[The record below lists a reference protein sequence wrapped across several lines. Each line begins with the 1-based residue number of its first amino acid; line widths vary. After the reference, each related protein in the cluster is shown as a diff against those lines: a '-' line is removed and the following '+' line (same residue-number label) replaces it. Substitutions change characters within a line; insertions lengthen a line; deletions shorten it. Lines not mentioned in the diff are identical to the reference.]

1 MIPQAVSKLITAL
14 AAFIPLPEQVAAF
27 AMGVMVGIMIARRLD
42 AKALKQAEEA
52 LGKAVSRK
60 VTPNRVPKKR

>member
-1 MIPQAVSKLITAL
+1 MIPQAVSKLIAAL

-42 AKALKQAEEA
+42 AKAVKQAEDA

-60 VTPNRVPKKR
+60 VAPNRVPKKK